1 MDDFDFT
8 KLFEIYDKLQSGLIK
23 NKRRAY
29 NVAKANN
36 IGIPESSFYKI
47 IDSLNIVTL
56 LDKEQVAQDVIMQ
69 VAVIMNIDNIYK
81 LYKERK
87 GKGDK

>member
-1 MDDFDFT
+1 MDDFDFD
-8 KLFEIYDKLQSGLIK
+8 KLFDIYDKLQSGHIK
-23 NKRRAY
+23 NKHRAY
-29 NVAKANN
+29 NVVKANN

-47 IDSLNIVTL
+47 IDNLNILTL
-56 LDKEQVAQDVIMQ
+56 LDKEQVAENVIHQ
-69 VAVIMNIDNIYK
+69 IAVMLNIDNIYT

>member
-8 KLFEIYDKLQSGLIK
+8 KLFNIYDKLQSGLIK
-23 NKRRAY
+23 NKHRAY
-29 NVAKANN
+29 NVVKANN

-47 IDSLNIVTL
+47 IDSLNILTL

>member
-1 MDDFDFT
+1 MDDFNFD
-8 KLFEIYDKLQSGLIK
+8 KLFEIYDKLQTGHIK
-23 NKRRAY
+23 NKHRAY
-29 NVAKANN
+29 NVVKANG
-36 IGIPESSFYKI
+36 IPIPESSFYKI
-47 IDSLNIVTL
+47 IDSLNILTL

-69 VAVIMNIDNIYK
+69 VAVIMNIDNIYT

>member
-1 MDDFDFT
+1 MDDFDFD
-8 KLFEIYDKLQSGLIK
+8 KLFEIYDRLNNGHIK
-23 NKRRAY
+23 NKHRAY
-29 NVAKANN
+29 NVAKANS
-36 IGIPESSFYKI
+36 IAIPESSFYKI
-47 IDSLNIVTL
+47 IDSLNILTL

>member
-1 MDDFDFT
+1 MDDFDFD
-8 KLFEIYDKLQSGLIK
+8 KLFDIYDKLQSGHIK
-23 NKRRAY
+23 NKHRAY
-29 NVAKANN
+29 NVAKVNS
-36 IGIPESSFYKI
+36 IPIPESSFYKI
-47 IDSLNIVTL
+47 IDSLNILTL

-69 VAVIMNIDNIYK
+69 VAVIMNIDNIYT